1 MQRKSLKDKSV
12 HKRNAITSF
21 LSEGDLMTEGVTGGK
36 EEGYVIEHA
45 YL

>member
-12 HKRNAITSF
+12 HKRNVITFF
-21 LSEGDLMTEGVTGGK
+21 LSKGDLMTGWVTGGR
-36 EEGYVIEHA
+36 EEGYVIEHP